1 MTPESRSG
9 RFGPEKERASGHDSR
24 RSPTKQ
30 IDTTDNT
37 RWQLAS
43 QAVTW
48 YEVHEYRDRKLERLG
63 VEQFPM
69 AGTPAW
75 CALPDN
81 HPVKIAAVFDAAQ
94 HWALRID
101 TAQAASCFASQV
113 ISAAADWSAIG
124 QAQRNRAE
132 FVAANSWTKRVVDS
146 CSTKL
151 APKAL
156 TETTDENTADNS
168 CTEVAP
174 EVSTETTGDYTALDR
189 STETTEATTTVTWAR
204 RVIA

>member
-1 MTPESRSG
+1 MTPESHSG
-9 RFGPEKERASGHDSR
+9 RSGPEKGRASGHDSR

-30 IDTTDNT
+30 IDRTDNT
-37 RWQLAS
+37 RWQLGS
-43 QAVTW
+43 QAVAW
-48 YEVHEYRDRKLERLG
+48 YEVHEYRDRVLEYLG
-63 VEQFPM
+63 VERFPM
-69 AGTPAW
+69 VGTPAW
-75 CALPDN
+75 CVLPDD
-81 HPVKIAAVFDAAQ
+81 HPVKIAAVIDAAQ

-101 TAQAASCFASQV
+101 TAQVASCLASQA

-132 FVAANSWTKRVVDS
+132 FVAAKPWAKRVVDS

-151 APKAL
+151 APKAS

-174 EVSTETTGDYTALDR
+174 EVSTETT
-189 STETTEATTTVTWAR
+189 EATTTVTWAR